1 MDYETLRHW
10 PIADVDLDLTARD
23 TMLYALG
30 LGMGADPMD
39 AHQLRFVYEDGL
51 LALPTLAVVLCQP
64 MGWTGDPK
72 TGIDRTKVVHG
83 EQGFTLHRP
92 LPVSGRLRGQTRV
105 VEVVDKGEGR
115 GALILTETRI
125 LDRTTG
131 ECIATTESTSFA
143 RANGGFGGPSASPKV
158 PRSLPEGR
166 AADLADEWPVLPQLA
181 LIYRLS
187 GDYNPLHADPG
198 FAARAGYPQPILHGR
213 ATFGIA
219 GIALLRQLCGWD
231 PSRLTAMEA
240 RFSSPVFPGETIRTE
255 IWRGD
260 GEAWF
265 RCIVPSRGAVV
276 LNNGWAKIGLR
287 RVVPTT

>member
-1 MDYETLRHW
+1 MRIDYSTLRHW
-10 PIADVDLDLTARD
+10 PIADVDLDLAERD
-23 TMLYALG
+23 TLLYALG

-51 LALPTLAVVLCQP
+51 LALPTMAVVLCQP
-64 MGWTGDPK
+64 MGWAGDPR

-92 LPVSGRLRGQTRV
+92 LPVRGRLRGLSRV
-105 VEVVDKGEGR
+105 VEVVDKGQGR
-115 GALILTETRI
+115 GALVLTETRI
-125 LDRTTG
+125 VDRDSG

-143 RANGGFGGPSASPKV
+143 RANGGFGGPSTSPKV
-158 PRSLPEGR
+158 PRSLPADR
-166 AADLADEWPVLPQLA
+166 APDCSDEWPVLPQLA

-187 GDYNPLHADPG
+187 GDYNPLHADPA
-198 FAARAGYPQPILHGR
+198 FAARAGYPRPILHGR

-219 GIALLRQLCGWD
+219 GIALLRQLCAWD

-240 RFSSPVFPGETIRTE
+240 RFSSPVFPGETIRTD

-265 RCIVPSRGAVV
+265 RCTVPSRGVTV
-276 LNNGWAKIGLR
+276 LGNGWARIG
-287 RVVPTT
+287 